1 VNDDAKQHL
10 LLIAAVLLTVMFVFQ
25 IMVPPPETAPPG
37 RAPAERDD
45 APAPGVAPATVSPS
59 AADPSEAPTTSA
71 AGADADGPASGPDRG
86 TAPAAASGGEAEPA
100 EASGAARDAAP
111 PQAGAPVFD
120 RIRIRRDGYAAVFS
134 TRGAALRRIALLDYS
149 RTPGG
154 TEPVVLLDELRK
166 GVLSLPLDRVGET
179 DVRGLNFRLVS
190 APADADITPP
200 PPGTLERNRSDR
212 LVFRAVAADWEILRT
227 YTLPTG
233 ETPGFTFELAF
244 RNLAEEAR
252 PLEYLLAGPAG
263 LVKDDA
269 TRFAT
274 MESLSAAWIRPD
286 PPELAVVRTPA
297 RSVLKNGPPPAATP
311 YGAGG
316 WQVETDGRAQ
326 RAWLGLKN
334 RFFTALLVVNAPE
347 VVVDSA
353 SRALPL
359 DPAAL
364 PETAALPPEA
374 AGQQAVLETALRVK
388 TRGVGA
394 GETVRHG
401 YRLYAGPAEE
411 KTLLA
416 FDERLRNVV
425 SYTWSWFD
433 PISRLFAWALDKIAL
448 VVRNYGVAIIIL
460 TLLVRSAMHPLT
472 RKSLATS
479 HKMQKVQPKIA
490 ELKKKYAGDKQ
501 KLNQET
507 MRLFQEEGVSPMSG
521 CMPLFLQM
529 PIFIALFGAFARGFA
544 GRHEGFLWIDDL
556 TQPDAFLSWS
566 SPLPLLGLTSLNL
579 LPLLSAGLQFLQ
591 MNMQPKA
598 KDPQAQQQ
606 QQMMKF
612 MPVFLLFIFYSMP
625 AGLVLY
631 FTVSSGY
638 TLAEH
643 WLIKRGLA
651 RRESV
656 ATSEAETAAAGAG
669 VGTQAAQAG
678 EGTSGRSGRT
688 GKRRKK

>member
-1 VNDDAKQHL
+1 MNDDTKQHL
-10 LLIAAVLLTVMFVFQ
+10 LLIAAVLMTVMFVLQ
-25 IMVPPPETAPPG
+25 VMAPPPETAPGP
-37 RAPAERDD
+37 ER
-45 APAPGVAPATVSPS
+45 T
-59 AADPSEAPTTSA
+59 
-71 AGADADGPASGPDRG
+71 
-86 TAPAAASGGEAEPA
+86 
-100 EASGAARDAAP
+100 ARDAGTASDAAAP
-111 PQAGAPVFD
+111 PAPASAETGREESAPPSAPPADGDREAEAAITAPQPADTGPDEPLAEGEGAAVHD
-120 RIRIRRDGYAAVFS
+120 AIRIRRDGYEAVFS
-134 TRGAALRRIALLDYS
+134 TRGASLRRIALLDYS
-149 RTPGG
+149 LTPGG
-154 TEPVVLLDELRK
+154 TEPIVLLNELRK
-166 GVLSLPLDRVGET
+166 GYMSLSLERVGET
-179 DVRGLNFRLVS
+179 DVRGLNFHLVS
-190 APADADITPP
+190 APADAGISSAAGNTVP
-200 PPGTLERNRSDR
+200 RNDEDR
-212 LVFRAVAADWEILRT
+212 LVFRATAENWAIRKS
-227 YTLPTG
+227 YTFPDG
-233 ETPGFTFELAF
+233 ESPGFGVEISF
-244 RNLAEEAR
+244 RNLAAEAR
-252 PLEYLLAGPAG
+252 PLEYLLVGPSG

-274 MESLSAAWIRPD
+274 MESLSAAWISLN
-286 PPELAVVRTPA
+286 PPELSVNRTQA
-297 RSVLKNGPPPAATP
+297 RSVLKSEPLPAASP

-316 WQVETDGRAQ
+316 WEVAVDGRSE

-347 VVVDSA
+347 LVIDSA
-353 SRALPL
+353 TRAYPL
-359 DPAAL
+359 DAATLPEAVTLPPAAS
-364 PETAALPPEA
+364 
-374 AGQQAVLETALRVK
+374 GQQAVLETVLRLK
-388 TRGVGA
+388 TRGIGA
-394 GETVRHG
+394 GEEVRHG
-401 YRLYAGPAEE
+401 FRLYAGPARE
-411 KTLLA
+411 KTLTA
-416 FDERLRNVV
+416 FDDRLQHVV

-433 PISRLFAWALDKIAL
+433 PISRLFVWALNKIAL

-490 ELKKKYAGDKQ
+490 ELKKKHAGDKQ

-556 TQPDAFLSWS
+556 TQPDALFAWKT
-566 SPLPLLGLTSLNL
+566 PLPLLGLTTLNL

-598 KDPQAQQQ
+598 KDSQAQQQ

-612 MPVFLLFIFYSMP
+612 MPVFLLFIFYNMP

-643 WLIKRGLA
+643 WFIKRGLA
-651 RRESV
+651 RRESAE
-656 ATSEAETAAAGAG
+656 ATSAGAATGAG
-669 VGTQAAQAG
+669 VGTQTARGGEGAG
-678 EGTSGRSGRT
+678 ERSGRK
-688 GKRRKK
+688 GKRRKT